1 MTGKMGKKIPF
12 GVSLLL
18 IVGALVAVQTIWWKG
33 LVVKPAPRAGAQSNS
48 GPSGQADRQTI
59 IPGREEVIVET
70 FAGDRAPGD
79 ANGEGY
85 AARFDRPTGL
95 AMDKDGNLLVCDT
108 GNNAIRRISP
118 SGETFVLAGG
128 SAGNEDGAKAK
139 FNAPCGIAV
148 ADDGAIYVADTGNH
162 SIRRISNS
170 FVSTMFG
177 SKPKTPNL
185 NKMSHQENPDLSFIK
200 TPLSLAIKTGV
211 NPSLII
217 ADPGSSMMPTM
228 SVDGGS
234 LFYNGPSV
242 KPTSVAFSHS
252 ANPKET
258 PIMGVAFPKSGDYMV
273 GEKRFHE
280 IPVENRSDSGGG
292 PIPRLKHPFILC
304 PFGQDWLISDSE
316 HGALFLFRGGKAE
329 VLAGF
334 CSSGGPLRGAR
345 DGTGASASF
354 STICGI
360 AFDGK
365 KYVYLSDTDNNMI
378 RRLDVSRVLSP

>member
-70 FAGDRAPGD
+70 FAGDRAPGV

-108 GNNAIRRISP
+108 GNSAIRQIAP
-118 SGETFVLAGG
+118 SGETSVLAGG
-128 SAGNEDGAKAK
+128 EAGNEDGAKAK

-148 ADDGAIYVADTGNH
+148 ADDGAIYVADTGNR
-162 SIRRISNS
+162 SIRRILNGS
-170 FVSTMFG
+170 VSTI
-177 SKPKTPNL
+177 TPINRTT
-185 NKMSHQENPDLSFIK
+185 SII
-200 TPLSLAIKTGV
+200 PLSVAIAKV
-211 NPSLII
+211 NNAASKVSMNLLI
-217 ADPGSSMMPTM
+217 ADSASNQLMKLEQDGSVS
-228 SVDGGS
+228 GS
-234 LFYNGPSV
+234 INSQSPAS
-242 KPTSVAFSHS
+242 SVAFSHS

-258 PIMGVAFPKSGDYMV
+258 PIVGVALPSQGDFRI
-273 GEKRFHE
+273 GEKYYHE

-360 AFDGK
+360 VFDGK